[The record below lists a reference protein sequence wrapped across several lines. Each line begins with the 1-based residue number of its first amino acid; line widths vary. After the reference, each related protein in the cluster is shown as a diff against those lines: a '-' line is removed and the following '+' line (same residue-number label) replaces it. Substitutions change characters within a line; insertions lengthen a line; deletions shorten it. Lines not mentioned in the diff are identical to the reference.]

1 MGAERATAVR
11 PRGPTL
17 SFRVLAGGLALVA
30 GAFSVRGLPT
40 VLDQPLPSLAWVLS
54 ISAANLLFVPVTRGT
69 RFEATLDAPISVA
82 AAVVLVP
89 PQAMLITASALLS
102 RRELRGA
109 TTVWHMLFNHAQD
122 ALAVGVASVVA
133 HALDELP
140 LVVST
145 APAALLYEIV
155 TITAVA
161 FYSIVQDGHR
171 PAQALRFATVPFPR
185 FAVDFVSATMLVLLV
200 VVMYQG
206 REVGL
211 WALVLIAP
219 LLLLAH
225 NALQS
230 AREAED
236 RAEELAARVRE
247 LEALNQLGS
256 RLLTATRA
264 EEVARIGT
272 ENLRTALATDRVELS
287 LDAGTRPALH
297 TVRVHGASP
306 AAIALGEPLDGRSQR
321 VVEAVES
328 LLGMALQRIQLDRE
342 LQENEQARAALSG
355 QILEEGTRERSRIAL
370 QIHDQVLPYFAAAE
384 IQTDNARTALAR
396 SDPQRAAVLTSAA
409 RAAVNDGIRELRD
422 VLEALRRQVVVP
434 GELRTGV
441 EKSLDQLRVESGVA
455 GELRVIGSLPP
466 LPLAVEILVLETVRG
481 CLTNVG
487 LHAKADAVEV
497 SIAATDGSLGV
508 EVTDDG
514 RGFDTSA
521 VPPGHHGLALMAQR
535 VELARGSFTVDSAVG
550 QGTRV
555 RLEVPL

>member
-1 MGAERATAVR
+1 MDAKRATPAG
-11 PRGPTL
+11 PRAPTVP
-17 SFRVLAGGLALVA
+17 FRVLTCGLALGTGFFTVQGIPAVVQYPVSSLVWVA
-30 GAFSVRGLPT
+30 V
-40 VLDQPLPSLAWVLS
+40 
-54 ISAANLLFVPVTRGT
+54 ISAANLLFVPIERGT
-69 RFEATLDAPISVA
+69 RIEATLDAPVSIA
-82 AAVVLVP
+82 AAVVLETP
-89 PQAMLITASALLS
+89 RAMLIMASALLS
-102 RRELRGA
+102 TRELQGS
-109 TTVWHMLFNHAQD
+109 TTVWHVLFNHSHRS
-122 ALAVGVASVVA
+122 LAVGAASAVAGTPGTNFV
-133 HALDELP
+133 L
-140 LVVST
+140 ST
-145 APAALLYEIV
+145 ALAALAYEIV
-155 TITAVA
+155 SITAISCYQLVQGGRPPVA
-161 FYSIVQDGHR
+161 
-171 PAQALRFATVPFPR
+171 ALRDAAMPFPR
-185 FAVDFVSATMLVLLV
+185 FAADFVSATMLVLLV

-219 LLLLAH
+219 LLMLAH

-272 ENLRTALATDRVELS
+272 ENLRTALASDRVELS
-287 LDAGTRPALH
+287 LDAGARPSAH
-297 TVRVHGASP
+297 TVRVRGAP
-306 AAIALGEPLDGRSQR
+306 PTAIALGAPLDSRSQR

-328 LLGMALQRIQLDRE
+328 LLGMALQRIRLDRE

-396 SDPQRAAVLTSAA
+396 SDPQRAGVLTSAA

-434 GELRTGV
+434 GDLRAGV
-441 EKSLDQLRVESGVA
+441 EKSLDQLRIESGVA
-455 GELRVIGSLPP
+455 GELKVIGSLPQ

-487 LHAKADAVEV
+487 LHAKAGIAEV
-497 SIAATDGSLGV
+497 SIAATDGSLRV

-514 RGFDTSA
+514 RGFDTSTVA
-521 VPPGHHGLALMAQR
+521 PGHHGLALMAQR
-535 VELARGSFTVDSAVG
+535 VELARGSFSVDSAVG
-550 QGTRV
+550 GGTRV